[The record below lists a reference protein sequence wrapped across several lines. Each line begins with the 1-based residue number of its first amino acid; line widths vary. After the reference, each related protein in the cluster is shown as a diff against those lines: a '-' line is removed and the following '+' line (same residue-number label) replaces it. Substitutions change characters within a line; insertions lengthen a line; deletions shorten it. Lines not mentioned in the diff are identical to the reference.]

1 MAVSTGTMPNRD
13 YDPSDLESDILA
25 VLKEG
30 RDEDNP
36 WGYANNKR
44 LVDRT
49 GVRRQYVQRALD
61 NLVAAGWVEKPYR
74 GLYRFTEDPRDD

>member
-1 MAVSTGTMPNRD
+1 MPNRD

-30 RDEDNP
+30 RDEGDP

-61 NLVAAGWVEKPYR
+61 NLVAAGWVQKPYR
-74 GLYRFTEDPRDD
+74 GLYRFAEDPRDE